1 MVKLAQNLGMRASPV
16 GVSRAERWRGCVG
29 LVLGELL
36 ELDDLVDL
44 RAHRNVGHALE
55 DHFDDHRDPML
66 LHPGPRLLKSGL
78 DAVRL
83 GDADRLAAKA
93 FGDLDVIHAV
103 AVALR
108 SIRPVE
114 TPAWLSERRPV

>member
-1 MVKLAQNLGMRASPV
+1 
-16 GVSRAERWRGCVG
+16 VG

-66 LHPGPRLLKSGL
+66 LPPGPRLLKSGL

-103 AVALR
+103 ALLSGASGPSKLR
-108 SIRPVE
+108 
-114 TPAWLSERRPV
+114 LG